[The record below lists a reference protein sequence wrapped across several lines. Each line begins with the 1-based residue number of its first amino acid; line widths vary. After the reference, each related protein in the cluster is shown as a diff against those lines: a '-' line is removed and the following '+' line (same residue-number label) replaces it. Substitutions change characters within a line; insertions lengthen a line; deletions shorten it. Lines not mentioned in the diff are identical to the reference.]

1 VKIWTVLAFGEGFL
15 RGGSS
20 AGFELYGV
28 VAATDSNMACSKVIS
43 LARQRWPEIDQ
54 AYGPLGPGAVINV
67 DEVNEVPPTAVVEVD
82 VVEVH
87 WHDAS
92 RIYSLYLTSACG
104 RKRKLHD
111 SRAAGTLLTIRMKCN
126 PVSAFLQRRDRRRPA
141 GTSKASARRRA
152 HAAGSAG
159 SADL

>member
-104 RKRKLHD
+104 RQR
-111 SRAAGTLLTIRMKCN
+111 TLRVDGLLSELATS
-126 PVSAFLQRRDRRRPA
+126 VSNSEP
-141 GTSKASARRRA
+141 
-152 HAAGSAG
+152 
-159 SADL
+159 